1 MDLEHTKLGKHC
13 EHDNCN
19 QRDFLP
25 FSCDYCSKNLCLDHR
40 YYSAHSC
47 LGAQSKDMTSI
58 DCPLCSISVKFPKS
72 KNVDEVWQDHYL
84 TSCKQSSEQKV
95 VHRCFEASCQRV
107 LGPSNL
113 LTCGKCKQSV
123 CLSHRVPEDHHC
135 FGMRGAILSK
145 LPPQQPAQQVKKTV
159 TIASKSEVSSKPK
172 PAITS
177 SSAPIPAAVKSA
189 PQPTLKPVA
198 PSIPATVPVTQAVP
212 SDSFAGRARE
222 VRLSFDT

>member
-40 YYSAHSC
+40 IYSAHAC

-72 KNVDEVWQDHYL
+72 KNVDEVWQEHYL

-145 LPPQQPAQQVKKTV
+145 LPPQQPMQQAKKSLT
-159 TIASKSEVSSKPK
+159 TLASKPEVSKPK
-172 PAITS
+172 PGITS
-177 SSAPIPAAVKSA
+177 SSSTYSSVPIPATIKSA
-189 PQPTLKPVA
+189 PQPTLEPVA
-198 PSIPATVPVTQAVP
+198 PSISAPPPVAQVAP
-212 SDSFAGRARE
+212 NDSFAGRARE
-222 VRLSFDT
+222 V